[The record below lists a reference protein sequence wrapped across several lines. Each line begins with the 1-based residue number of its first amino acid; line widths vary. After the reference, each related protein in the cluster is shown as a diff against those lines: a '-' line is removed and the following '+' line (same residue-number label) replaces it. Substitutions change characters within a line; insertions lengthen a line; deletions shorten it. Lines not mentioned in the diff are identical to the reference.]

1 MVFGWDMQDK
11 DSTGLVINWV
21 LILVSAAFAMV
32 GGVVKHLSD
41 SQDSNARPSVGGAT
55 VQSIIGGFSGGL
67 VTLYTIEK
75 DFSVY
80 VVVGVAGLAGF
91 GGAAA
96 LRLMLKAIYRYIGRP

>member
-1 MVFGWDMQDK
+1 MQDK
-11 DSTGLVINWV
+11 DPTGLVINWV
-21 LILVSAAFAMV
+21 LILVSTAFAMV

-41 SQDSNARPSVGGAT
+41 TQDSNSRPTIAGAT

-67 VTLYTIEK
+67 ATLYTIEK
-75 DFSVY
+75 DLSFY

-96 LRLMLKAIYRYIGRP
+96 LRFMLKAVYRYIGSTQK